1 MANKMQLSEMIIGG
15 IKFFK
20 YLLSGGLL
28 NINLEVTKRCNAR
41 CDFCDYWKEDPP
53 EEMEDYVDVVKKLN
67 PLSVSLTGGEPLL
80 RKDLEDII
88 KRLRQ
93 NFGFLYISLIT
104 NGSLLTYKRGMRLWE
119 SGLNELSISLD
130 YLDERHDDT
139 RKIPGLTKK
148 ILDVAPR
155 LADSG
160 ADVCFN
166 VVIKKDNLKEVPEI
180 IRWAAERG
188 IKVSLS
194 TYNWWRTNNR
204 THAVE
209 KDQLEDLLKL
219 ISEIKELKEELGN
232 VTTSDYYLDR
242 IPIFFERGGVPGCTA
257 GLNWVQVTPDGMI
270 KRCSDHPIRCH
281 YTEWKKG
288 LFPPTDCDKCWY
300 SCRGAAQEPWT
311 FLRLLREANHALSQ
325 NHIKK
330 SSLSG

>member
-104 NGSLLTYKRGMRLWE
+104 NGSLLTYKKGMRLWE